1 MSYYGDG
8 DSKSYDEV
16 KYIYPGTIV
25 QKFECIGHCQKRV
38 GNRLRKLRIRT
49 KRLGGKNRKVQTK
62 DKGKGKV
69 TKAKGRLTDSVIDKL
84 QNYFGIA
91 LRSNVGDLQKMQ
103 DAILACLFHVAS
115 SENDNFRVYC
125 PKTYDSWCQY
135 QRDAIN
141 NTNLYTP
148 GAGISN
154 NVIAAIKPVYAD
166 LTKPDILQ
174 KCLHGLP
181 QNPNESFNST
191 IWERVQKTVYC
202 GLDTLELAV
211 FDAVA
216 NYNYGR
222 KATLDIFE
230 GLNIIAGVYAT
241 TMCNMV
247 NKWRKYNASLHN
259 KPSVKKRRKVLCGE
273 KKKKSD
279 KHFLTEV
286 KSYEAG
292 GF

>member
-1 MSYYGDG
+1 MSYYYGDG

-16 KYIYPGTIV
+16 KHIYPGTIV
-25 QKFECIGHCQKRV
+25 QKFDCIGHYQKRV
-38 GNRLRKLRIRT
+38 GKRLRKLRIRT
-49 KRLGGKNRKVQTK
+49 KGLGGKNKKVQTK

-69 TKAKGRLTDSVIDKL
+69 TKAKSRLTASVIDKL

-103 DAILACLFHVAS
+103 DAILASLFHVAS
-115 SENDNFRVYC
+115 SENDNFHVYF
-125 PKTYDSWCQY
+125 PRTHESWCQY

-148 GAGISN
+148 GAGISDD
-154 NVIAAIKPVYAD
+154 VIAVIKPAYAD
-166 LTKPDILQ
+166 LTKPEILQ
-174 KCLHGLP
+174 KCLHGLT

-222 KATLDIFE
+222 MATLDIFE
-230 GLNIIAGVYAT
+230 GLNIIPGVYFFFFFLI
-241 TMCNMV
+241 
-247 NKWRKYNASLHN
+247 RLHLASQL
-259 KPSVKKRRKVLCGE
+259 
-273 KKKKSD
+273 
-279 KHFLTEV
+279 
-286 KSYEAG
+286 
-292 GF
+292 